1 MSAIH
6 DLIAKAER
14 FLRTAQKAVELG
26 DYDTCASRCYYA
38 MFYLAEAALLTKSV
52 TASSHK
58 GVITLFGQ
66 HFVKTGI
73 FPRELGRALSEA
85 YDKRLIGDYATG
97 LGITLEE
104 AEDLLTSAQHFVQL
118 VKEYLKHQSGQ

>member
-1 MSAIH
+1 MSAMH

-14 FLRTAQKAVELG
+14 FLRTAEKAIELG
-26 DYDTCASRCYYA
+26 DYDTCASRCYYV
-38 MFYLAEAALLTKSV
+38 MCYLAEAALLAKGM
-52 TASSHK
+52 TASSQK

-73 FPRELGRALSEA
+73 FPRELGKALSEA

-97 LGITLEE
+97 LALSREE
-104 AEDLLTSAQHFVQL
+104 VEELLLTARRFVQQ
-118 VKEYLKHQSGQ
+118 VNEYLQRQA